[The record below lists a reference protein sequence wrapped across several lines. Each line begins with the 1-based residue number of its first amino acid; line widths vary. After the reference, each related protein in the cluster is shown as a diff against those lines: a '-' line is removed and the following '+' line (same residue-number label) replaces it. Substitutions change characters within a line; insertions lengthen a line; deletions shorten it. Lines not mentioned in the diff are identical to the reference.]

1 MLRTICSASSVSQIL
16 HQVFHW
22 SCIKC
27 FTDLAVARL
36 HLQKHWKDFLLA
48 KLCFWNYAL
57 CVEITGTDT
66 NFLLSMSK
74 IEICLSDWKKE
85 VSNKYKQQYLTVT
98 HIYNKIIESNKV
110 SLFYESEG
118 HTHTPK
124 TVKFYSSVHQYC
136 KVLSHICNSCHPCTH
151 SFVWYC
157 QGHCTFHITSVI
169 YVNTHTH
176 THTHAHTH
184 THTHTHKS

>member
-66 NFLLSMSK
+66 IFLLSMSK

-110 SLFYESEG
+110 SLFYESVG
-118 HTHTPK
+118 HTRTPK
-124 TVKFYSSVHQYC
+124 TVNPTCYAHNAYTHNSNHSCPSSETY
-136 KVLSHICNSCHPCTH
+136 H
-151 SFVWYC
+151 SFSPTDA
-157 QGHCTFHITSVI
+157 HSII
-169 YVNTHTH
+169 PTH
-176 THTHAHTH
+176 
-184 THTHTHKS
+184 